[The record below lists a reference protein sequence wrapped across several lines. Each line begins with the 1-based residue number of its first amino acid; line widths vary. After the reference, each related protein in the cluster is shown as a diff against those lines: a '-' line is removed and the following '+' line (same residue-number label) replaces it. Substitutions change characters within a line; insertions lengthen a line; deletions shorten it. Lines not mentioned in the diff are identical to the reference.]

1 MPKTIDGE
9 PVDESKWSKAKE
21 AAAKQGRS
29 NDWKFIMGIYK
40 KMANMKSYTF
50 FTDEVGY
57 EEIETKGGKD
67 YFVTGYI
74 STKDRDLVNDIIS
87 EDAMSD
93 MLMQI
98 NNKNIKLD
106 VEHEAW
112 RQENPSIVPIGKIVE
127 AKKDVKGIFVKA
139 VLNRAHGRFKEVWDS
154 IKSGFLDAFSI
165 AFKTTQYAHK
175 IVDGVKT
182 RVLNGV
188 ELLNVA
194 LTGNPVNPK
203 CKMTEVF
210 TKSLKDME
218 EFKMAEEIVHKDEEV
233 APEAEATEESPAQEE
248 AAEESEG
255 EAKAEPE
262 AEESEDEADE
272 EADDNDDDDDDEES
286 DEVEQKALDRI
297 TALEEDLE
305 DAKTEIKSLNKKLNE
320 PILKDN
326 VETLDK
332 EQVAVKGNVNP
343 LDAI

>member
-1 MPKTIDGE
+1 MPKTINGK

-21 AAAKQGRS
+21 VAAKQGRS
-29 NDWKFIMGIYK
+29 NDYAFIMGIYK
-40 KMANMKSYTF
+40 KMADMKSYTF

-57 EEIETKGGKD
+57 EEIETKGGKE

-87 EDAMSD
+87 EEAMSD

-98 NNKNIKLD
+98 NHKNIKLD

-127 AKKDVKGIFVKA
+127 AKRDTKGIFVKA
-139 VLNRAHGRFKEVWDS
+139 VLNRAHGRFKEVWES

-165 AFKTTQYAHK
+165 AFKTTKYVHK
-175 IVDGVKT
+175 VVDGVKT
-182 RVLNGV
+182 RILNGV
-188 ELLNVA
+188 ELLNIA
-194 LTGNPVNPK
+194 LTGNPVNPE

-218 EFKMAEEIVHKDEEV
+218 EIKMAEEVEKKDDEVQEQPAEEPAV
-233 APEAEATEESPAQEE
+233 AEEPVADAEPKAEEPAKEE
-248 AAEESEG
+248 AAEEA
-255 EAKAEPE
+255 EA
-262 AEESEDEADE
+262 EDEAE
-272 EADDNDDDDDDEES
+272 DDAEEES

-297 TALEEDLE
+297 TALEDDLA
-305 DAKTEIKSLNKKLNE
+305 DAKTEIKSLIKKLNE
-320 PILKDN
+320 PLLKDN

-332 EQVAVKGNVNP
+332 EQVVTKGVNNP
-343 LDAI
+343 LDTI